1 MKIAI
6 QAYGVASRIGAGVL
20 KPGMTAGAALLL
32 LAGCTTPAPMDDRPV
47 TLVEVPA
54 RVETG
59 PIAGD
64 GSLAPA
70 VWINRNNPSR
80 SLVAAVGDGERMHV
94 YSTDG
99 KALASATPGQFD
111 AIVTLGLARL
121 GAERRVLFAATD
133 SNRSRLAL
141 LAVNPE
147 TGEPDPAPF
156 DIERLD
162 FDPHGVC
169 ASQLVG
175 GTAEVFVISDAG
187 EIARFR
193 LSVPRFGDANVRFAA
208 RRDFGTSVQACAA
221 DHVQKAVWFSQAGS
235 GIWSV
240 PLRMEGDATPERVAR
255 VGGVGL
261 PFDPHGLAIVRSS
274 GRAMIIASMP
284 ADDSFSAY
292 AVTGGRSSGGVIR
305 VAGDDPLEGRF
316 RIIGSDGVDA
326 ASGSRYFDGGGASG
340 IAGLPGG
347 LLVVADQADDPGAGH
362 NLKFVSLEELL
373 DRF

>member
-6 QAYGVASRIGAGVL
+6 QAHGVASRIGAGVL

-111 AIVTLGLARL
+111 AIATVGLGRSNA
-121 GAERRVLFAATD
+121 GRRVLFAATNSD
-133 SNRSRLAL
+133 RSQLAL
-141 LAVNPE
+141 LAVDPD
-147 TGEPDPAPF
+147 TGEPDAVPF
-156 DIERLD
+156 DIEGLD
-162 FDPHGVC
+162 FEPRAVC
-169 ASQLVG
+169 ASQLSG
-175 GTAEVFVISDAG
+175 GRAEVFVVSSAG
-187 EIARFR
+187 ELVRFNV
-193 LSVPRFGDANVRFAA
+193 SVPRFGEVSVREVA
-208 RRDFGTSVQACAA
+208 RRDFGASVQDCAA
-221 DHVQKAVWFSQAGS
+221 DNGQDAVWFSQIGS

-240 PLRMEGDATPERVAR
+240 PLRMEDDARPERVAL
-255 VGGVGL
+255 VGGSGL
-261 PFDPHGLAIVRSS
+261 PFDADGLAVVRSG
-274 GRAMIIASMP
+274 GRALIIVAVP

-316 RIIGSDGVDA
+316 RIIGRDGVDA
-326 ASGSRYFDGGGASG
+326 ASGSRYVDGGGASG